1 MLLAAESLKQ
11 LTPKRQSAGS
21 TALPGSLYL
30 LLSLSCLS
38 PLSVWMSLCRD
49 AANLIFLFFCPF
61 SFSISPYNK
70 SSSPHL
76 TSPNLTL
83 PLLCLSACLSVS
95 LSLSVFRSL
104 CLSLPIYLSLC
115 LSLSPYLSLFLS
127 ISVSLSLSLYL
138 CLSVSL
144 SLFLSLSLYL
154 CFSMGL

>member
-11 LTPKRQSAGS
+11 LTPKRPSAGS

-83 PLLCLSACLSVS
+83 PLLCLYVCLFVP
-95 LSLSVFRSL
+95 L
-104 CLSLPIYLSLC
+104 CLSLTLC
-115 LSLSPYLSLFLS
+115 LSLSLW
-127 ISVSLSLSLYL
+127 
-138 CLSVSL
+138 
-144 SLFLSLSLYL
+144 
-154 CFSMGL
+154 